1 MNKLNNEFVEFL
13 YKNRSIPKKQGKF
26 YLIWV
31 NRFLSYYQ
39 KDLKTASYKT
49 IKDFINVLEKEGKD
63 DWQIRQAYRAVNIFL
78 QDYMKFG
85 NKPDVKEPIN
95 ESDNKVTV
103 SKKWKEAHEIFS
115 REMRFQHLA
124 YSTEKTYS
132 SWIRQF
138 IQYFNSISP
147 DEAST
152 EHVKKFLTYLAI
164 ERNVSASTQNQA
176 FNALLFLFRYVL
188 NKEFGKIENVV
199 RAKNKKR
206 IPVVFSKSEIKKLFE
221 AFQEEYVL
229 HSKLIYGGGLR
240 VVECVRLRVQ
250 DVDFENHTLIIR
262 SGKGDKDRTTLLPES
277 LHKGMK
283 KHLDRVKIIHEQ
295 DLASGNGSVYMPNA
309 LSKKYPNAS
318 KQWNWQYVFPASKLS
333 LDPREKAIRRHH
345 ISARVIQK
353 AMAKALTKCQIPKK
367 ASVHTLRHSFATHLL
382 QDGYDIR
389 TIQELLGHKSVRT
402 TMIYTHVIK
411 KGSMGVKS
419 PLEDL

>member
-1 MNKLNNEFVEFL
+1 MDRPNNEFIEFL
-13 YKNRSIPKKQGKF
+13 YKKKSIPKKQGKF
-26 YLIWV
+26 YLVWV
-31 NRFLSYYQ
+31 NRFLSFYQ

-49 IKDFINVLEKEGKD
+49 IMAFLNELEKERKD
-63 DWQIRQAYRAVNIFL
+63 DWQIRQAYRAVNVFL
-78 QDYMKFG
+78 QDYMKLAI
-85 NKPDVKEPIN
+85 KPDVKQPRN
-95 ESDNKVTV
+95 ESDNKTTV
-103 SKKWKEAHEIFS
+103 SKKWKEAHEIFL
-115 REMRFQHLA
+115 REMRFQHLS

-138 IQYFNSISP
+138 IIYSKGISP
-147 DEAST
+147 GEAST
-152 EHVKKFLTYLAI
+152 EQVKKFLTYLAI

-199 RAKNKKR
+199 RAKNRKR

-221 AFQEEYVL
+221 TFPKEYIL
-229 HSKLIYGGGLR
+229 HAKLVYGGGLR
-240 VVECVRLRVQ
+240 VTELLRLRIQ

-262 SGKGDKDRTTLLPES
+262 SGKGDRDRTTLLPES
-277 LHKGMK
+277 LHMGMK
-283 KHLDRVKIIHEQ
+283 KHLEGVKKIYEQ
-295 DLASGNGSVYMPNA
+295 DIASGNGSVYMPNA
-309 LSKKYPNAS
+309 LGKKYPSAS

-333 LDPREKAIRRHH
+333 LDPRGKVIRRHH
-345 ISARVIQK
+345 ISTRAIQR
-353 AMAKALTKCQIPKK
+353 AMTKALTKSQIPKK

-419 PLEDL
+419 PLENL